1 MSDHYGIPVGCQ
13 EEETVVMTGVSRETY
28 EKIIHMF
35 DNIPVTNFD
44 KVTESPEALAEWL
57 DNTFDYCQAIWH
69 WQCDK
74 CTWSKK
80 NESCVGDKEK
90 WLEWLNGVSTDD

>member
-1 MSDHYGIPVGCQ
+1 MSICATCKHVRYCEIVENGYSSRVKSCKDYIPNKQ
-13 EEETVVMTGVSRETY
+13 THFQQITA
-28 EKIIHMF
+28 
-35 DNIPVTNFD
+35 
-44 KVTESPEALAEWL
+44 SPEALAEWL
-57 DNTFDYCQAIWH
+57 DNTFDYCQAMWH

-90 WLEWLNGVSTDD
+90 WLEWFKQESNDG